1 MIRDATQG
9 LVIGQGEFIP
19 RCFTL
24 IGDCR
29 KSKTRSNH
37 RTALHALHK
46 IYEQTS
52 NVRGCMRAKN
62 EHGFSDFVRRIFRIR
77 KQSIEDRG
85 PIRGQN
91 LQIDC

>member
-1 MIRDATQG
+1 
-9 LVIGQGEFIP
+9 
-19 RCFTL
+19 
-24 IGDCR
+24 
-29 KSKTRSNH
+29 
-37 RTALHALHK
+37 
-46 IYEQTS
+46 
-52 NVRGCMRAKN
+52 MRAKN